1 MVCLHQTYPEEAL
14 TRLLQPVRP
23 AQVLLDGLAKDT
35 QLTKMLTTHRG
46 HTNPRRVFTLKN
58 LILH

>member
-35 QLTKMLTTHRG
+35 QLTKMLTTHREV
-46 HTNPRRVFTLKN
+46 TR
-58 LILH
+58 ILEESSH